1 MLETFDFLW
10 YSMGMEILKS
20 NLVKQLN
27 DLGEWEKNP
36 FKKRAYFKAA
46 QLIEA
51 MPGEEFQQRE
61 DFKDIEGI
69 GDAIN
74 KKILQFKET
83 GFVEKWK
90 ELFLT

>member
-1 MLETFDFLW
+1 
-10 YSMGMEILKS
+10 MEILKS

-27 DLGEWEKNP
+27 DLSEWEQNP
-36 FKKRAYFKAA
+36 FKKRAYVKAA

-51 MPGEEFQQRE
+51 MQGEEFHKRD
-61 DFKDIEGI
+61 DFKDLEGI

-90 ELFLT
+90 ELFLTK